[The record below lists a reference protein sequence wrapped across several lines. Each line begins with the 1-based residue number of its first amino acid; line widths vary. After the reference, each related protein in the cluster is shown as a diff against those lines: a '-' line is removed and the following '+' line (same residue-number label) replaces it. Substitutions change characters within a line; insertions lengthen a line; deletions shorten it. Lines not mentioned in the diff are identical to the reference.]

1 MITFAFVAWCRV
13 ATYHLGNAALGHAT
27 LIKGHLWE
35 ERHELLG
42 PQKVEV
48 TGLASLGGVFSRRL
62 NSTPMRADVIL
73 DTRADFFSFFF
84 PEWTKPL
91 CGLGE
96 APRPERAMWGASDN
110 EIVKY
115 VFPFA
120 RSQIPPGTGAGCKE
134 PGSFFCWRVT
144 FLCPDDELWSLG
156 GELPQHP

>member
-73 DTRADFFSFFF
+73 DTRADFFSFF
-84 PEWTKPL
+84 
-91 CGLGE
+91 
-96 APRPERAMWGASDN
+96 
-110 EIVKY
+110 
-115 VFPFA
+115 
-120 RSQIPPGTGAGCKE
+120 SQSEQNHSA
-134 PGSFFCWRVT
+134 V
-144 FLCPDDELWSLG
+144 
-156 GELPQHP
+156 